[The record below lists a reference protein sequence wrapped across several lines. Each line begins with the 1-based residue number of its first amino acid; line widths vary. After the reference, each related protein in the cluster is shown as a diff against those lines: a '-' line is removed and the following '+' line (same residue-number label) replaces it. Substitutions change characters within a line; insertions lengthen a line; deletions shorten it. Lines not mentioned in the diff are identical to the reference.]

1 MKINVTITLYL
12 EVKDA
17 ALFGG
22 MGKVGYASSNFDFKT
37 DDLST
42 IDIETVWKCTIQE
55 YAEFLKTPEEN
66 IRIISREEYEEN
78 TEGEQ

>member
-12 EVKDA
+12 EVKDV

-42 IDIETVWKCTIQE
+42 IDIETVGKCTIQE